1 MPNKGEISRKNHLYY
16 LVHYGT
22 KNMKWGQRKY
32 QNADGTWTP
41 LGLERRRSGIAAYGH
56 PKKKETAG
64 KTSGGKGSKPKK
76 KDDIVT
82 STIDEIDADMSE
94 SFSNAIKDAK
104 KFVSKLNKNEKV
116 SNIRS
121 RLGV

>member
-1 MPNKGEISRKNHLYY
+1 MSELY
-16 LVHYGT
+16 HHGT
-22 KNMKWGQRKY
+22 KNMKWGQRRY

-41 LGLERRRSGIAAYGH
+41 LGLERRRAGIAAYGH
-56 PKKKETAG
+56 PKKKETTG
-64 KTSGGKGSKPKK
+64 QTSGSKGSKPNKK
-76 KDDIVT
+76 KDDAVT

-94 SFSNAIKDAK
+94 SFHNAIKDAK
-104 KFVSKLNKNEKV
+104 KFVSKINKNEKV

>member
-1 MPNKGEISRKNHLYY
+1 MELY
-16 LVHYGT
+16 HYGT
-22 KNMKWGQRKY
+22 KGQKKGIRKY
-32 QNADGTWTP
+32 QNANGTWTP
-41 LGLERRRSGIAAYGH
+41 LGLERRQSGVAAYGH

-64 KTSGGKGSKPKK
+64 KTSGGKGSKSKK

-104 KFVSKLNKNEKV
+104 KFVSKLNKNEKI
-116 SNIRS
+116 SNIRR